1 MQEKTLDDAVRTN
14 IINIMKAKKISV
26 KDIHKKH
33 NNILPCISTIYKHL
47 RGEMALSLKKVE
59 QMSKI
64 LDVDYRLLVE
74 KNLIVKE
81 IKKVIIERNNVQS
94 DTKEQIQ
101 GEEDRSKHSSKSD
114 V

>member
-26 KDIHKKH
+26 KDICKEA
-33 NNILPCISTIYKHL
+33 NNIAMSTIYKHL
-47 RGEMALSLKKVE
+47 RGDMVLSLKKVE

-64 LDVDYRLLVE
+64 LDIDYRLLVE

-101 GEEDRSKHSSKSD
+101 GEEDRSKHSS
-114 V
+114 

>member
-1 MQEKTLDDAVRTN
+1 MQEKTLDNTVRTN
-14 IINIMKAKKISV
+14 IIKIMKAKKISV
-26 KDIHKKH
+26 KDIYKEA
-33 NNILPCISTIYKHL
+33 NNIAMSTIYKHL
-47 RGEMALSLKKVE
+47 RGDMAISLKKVE

-64 LDVDYRLLVE
+64 LDIDYRLLVE

-101 GEEDRSKHSSKSD
+101 REKDRSEHSDQSD